1 MRSDLEIRQDVEAEL
16 GWSPD
21 LDDTDISVK
30 AQGGV
35 VLLTGFV
42 RSFVEKDRAES
53 AAKRVRGVAGIA
65 NDIQV
70 RITLSERVPDP
81 EIARAAVLVL
91 QNAAPALCEHV
102 KVIVSHGHLR
112 LEGAV
117 EWNFQKAQ
125 AEEAVRHV
133 RGVSAVTNLIQVT
146 PKVQPAEIERRI
158 DAAFRRNATVDAEG
172 ICVSVHDGEVT
183 LKGIVA
189 SLSERE
195 EAERTA
201 WSAPG
206 VSAVLN
212 ELAVRP
218 ERREL

>member
-81 EIARAAVLVL
+81 
-91 QNAAPALCEHV
+91 
-102 KVIVSHGHLR
+102 
-112 LEGAV
+112 
-117 EWNFQKAQ
+117 
-125 AEEAVRHV
+125 
-133 RGVSAVTNLIQVT
+133 
-146 PKVQPAEIERRI
+146 
-158 DAAFRRNATVDAEG
+158 
-172 ICVSVHDGEVT
+172 
-183 LKGIVA
+183 
-189 SLSERE
+189 
-195 EAERTA
+195 
-201 WSAPG
+201 
-206 VSAVLN
+206 
-212 ELAVRP
+212 
-218 ERREL
+218 